1 MAADVDTDRDQA
13 RRIPPALDWMA
24 GMAWRMVLVG
34 GTMWLL
40 AVVLLRIRVVV
51 LPVFAA
57 LLLTTLLHVPVDHL
71 TRRGL
76 PRLLATWMVLLPLLG
91 AIVGGIWAIVPALA
105 GQFSELG
112 DEIVQGLE
120 QLRVYAK
127 GDPFNLSDSQI
138 DSLTSQAR
146 RAFQGQSSSIASG
159 VLAGAV
165 LAVEAIAGLV
175 LTMFLTFFFVKDG
188 PRMWQWLLQL
198 VDRSRREEAQVLGDR
213 AWTAL
218 RGYMGGSA
226 VAGVVEAA
234 ITGVVLAVVGVPL
247 VIPIMVLFFI
257 APFFPIVGAV
267 VAGAIAALLALVS
280 GGVTQALIVVA
291 LVVVIQQVEGDL
303 LLPLI
308 LGRAIQLHPV
318 VVMLVLTAGGVL
330 AGIIGAFMAV
340 PVAAA
345 VTAMAAELRD
355 RRWDRDED
363 L

>member
-1 MAADVDTDRDQA
+1 MAADVDGA
-13 RRIPPALDWMA
+13 RRIPPALDWAA
-24 GMAWRMVLVG
+24 GLAWRLVLVV
-34 GTMWLL
+34 GTLWLAAL
-40 AVVLLRIRVVV
+40 VLLRLRVVV

-57 LLLTTLLHVPVDHL
+57 LLLTSLLHVPVDIL

-76 PRLLATWMVLLPLLG
+76 PRLLATWAVLLPLLG
-91 AIVGGIWAIVPALA
+91 LVIGGVWALVPALTD
-105 GQFSELG
+105 QFTQLG
-112 DEIVQGLE
+112 DEVTQGLE
-120 QLRVYAK
+120 KLRTFAK
-127 GDPFNLSDSQI
+127 GDPFNLSDAQI
-138 DSLTSQAR
+138 DDLTSQAR
-146 RAFQGQSSSIASG
+146 QAFEGQSSSIASG

-165 LAVEAIAGLV
+165 LAVEAIAGLL

-188 PRMWQWLLQL
+188 PRMWNWTVQL
-198 VDRSRREEAQVLGDR
+198 VDETRREEAQALGER

-226 VAGVVEAA
+226 VAGVVEAV
-234 ITGVVLAVVGVPL
+234 ITGIGLVIIGVPL

-318 VVMLVLTAGGVL
+318 VVMVVLTAGGVL
-330 AGIIGAFMAV
+330 AGVIGAFMAV

-345 VTAMAAELRD
+345 VTAMAAELRH